1 MPWENKG
8 GGGGPWGG
16 GSGSGDGD
24 GPWGR
29 GGGGSG
35 GPWSGGPGGG
45 RKPPDFEDFIR
56 KGQDRFKQMLP
67 GGRRFGPTGILI
79 ALLALLL
86 LWGLSGVYRVQ
97 TNQQGVVLRFGQ
109 WVDTTQPGLHWHW
122 PHPIESVILPGVTDV
137 HQIDIGFRM
146 LGGDRRTGQSRSVP
160 EESLMVTGDQNIID
174 IQFTVQWR
182 IADAGLFLFRI
193 REPEATVKIA
203 AESAM
208 REIIG
213 RTNIHPALAEARGQ
227 VEVDA
232 RNLLQKTLDEYEAGI
247 AITGLVLQQVQ
258 PPAPVI
264 DAFNDVQRAIQDRD
278 RLKKQAEA
286 YERDVIPRARGEA
299 TRVTQG
305 AEAYRERLIKEAE
318 GEAQRFLQVYNAYK
332 ANPDVTRRR
341 MYLETLQDIL
351 SSTDK
356 VIMEGGAQNPLPYL
370 PLPELRRGSGEGG

>member
-1 MPWENKG
+1 
-8 GGGGPWGG
+8 
-16 GSGSGDGD
+16 
-24 GPWGR
+24 
-29 GGGGSG
+29 
-35 GPWSGGPGGG
+35 
-45 RKPPDFEDFIR
+45 
-56 KGQDRFKQMLP
+56 MLP

-79 ALLALLL
+79 ALLAILL

-109 WVDTTQPGLHWHW
+109 WVDTTESGLHWHW

-146 LGGDRRTGQSRSVP
+146 LGGDRRSGQSRSVP

-213 RTNIHPALAEARGQ
+213 RTNIQPALAEARGQ

-286 YERDVIPRARGEA
+286 YERDVIPRARGAA
-299 TRVTQG
+299 TKMTQA
-305 AEAYRERLIKEAE
+305 AEAYRERLIKEAD
-318 GEAQRFLQVYNAYK
+318 GEAQRFLQVYNAYT

-341 MYLETLQDIL
+341 MYLETLQGIL
-351 SSTDK
+351 STTDK

-370 PLPELRRGSGEGG
+370 PLPELRRGGGDGG

>member
-213 RTNIHPALAEARGQ
+213 RTDIQPALAEARGQ

>member
-213 RTNIHPALAEARGQ
+213 RTNIQPALAEARGQ

>member
-8 GGGGPWGG
+8 GSGGGNGGPWGG
-16 GSGSGDGD
+16 GSGGGD

-29 GGGGSG
+29 GGGGA
-35 GPWSGGPGGG
+35 PGGG

-56 KGQDRFKQMLP
+56 KGQDRFRRMMP
-67 GGRRFGPTGILI
+67 GGRRFGPSGVFLV
-79 ALLALLL
+79 LLALLL
-86 LWGLSGVYRVQ
+86 LWGFSGVYRVQ

-109 WVDTTQPGLHWHW
+109 WVDTTQSGLHWHW
-122 PHPIESVILPGVTDV
+122 PTPIESVILPGVTDV

-146 LGGDRRTGQSRSVP
+146 LGGDRRTGQTRSVP

-174 IQFTVQWR
+174 VQFTVQWR

-193 REPEATVKIA
+193 REPEGTVKIA

-213 RTNIHPALAEARGQ
+213 RTDIQPALAEARGQ
-227 VEVDA
+227 VETDA
-232 RNLLQKTLDEYEAGI
+232 RNLLQLTLDEYEAGI
-247 AITGLVLQQVQ
+247 EITGLVLQQVQ
-258 PPAPVI
+258 PPGPVI

-286 YERDVIPRARGEA
+286 YELDIIPRAHGEA
-299 TRVTQG
+299 TRMTQA

-318 GEAQRFLQVYNAYK
+318 GEAQRFTQVYDAYK
-332 ANPDVTRRR
+332 SSPDITRRR
-341 MYLETLQDIL
+341 MYLETLQEIL

-356 VIMEGGAQNPLPYL
+356 VIMEGGAQSPLPYL
-370 PLPELRRGSGEGG
+370 PLPDLRRSGEGP